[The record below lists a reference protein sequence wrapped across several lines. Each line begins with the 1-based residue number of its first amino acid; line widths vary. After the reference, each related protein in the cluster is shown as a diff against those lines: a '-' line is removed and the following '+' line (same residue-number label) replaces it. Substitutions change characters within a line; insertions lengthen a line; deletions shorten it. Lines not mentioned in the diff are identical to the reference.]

1 MSSYRM
7 PASKPNPNPKP
18 SKKNVIH
25 IGGIPIEFP
34 YQPYGSQLAYMGRV
48 IATLDRAQRDGHFHA
63 LLESPTGTGK
73 SLSLLCSVLAWQK
86 NHRSKPQYGNISH
99 SKPDPEALVD
109 PLGHGGGFVPEM
121 EPSGNLMPTLS
132 ESNNTKQNKT
142 RGPIIY
148 YATRTHSQISQVI
161 SEFRKTN
168 YRVPMAVLASR
179 KRYCTNAKV
188 RGQDNIDETCKLL
201 LKERGQKKVGC
212 PEFGNANKIRSHPSL
227 KKGGCYEV
235 HDIEDLLKVG
245 EMVEGCSYF
254 GAQAMAE
261 VAEIVFCPYSY
272 IINPQIRKAME
283 INVKGNIIILDEA
296 HNIEDIA
303 REAGS
308 IDAEEGVLI
317 QLQMELENLCHSDRV
332 THADQVE
339 TYQPL
344 YEMIEGIISW
354 IRRKKNSLGKH
365 SFQHNASCWTA
376 DKALKEFQE
385 ANISKQCFPS
395 LQDCATK
402 AIKFATDADPEV
414 DYLSGMP
421 CTVLEGLF
429 SSLSYFFSEDGRHI
443 CDYQLVLQ
451 CHIKS
456 DAGLAASDWPCTFS
470 LWCLN
475 PALVFKNIADISLS
489 VILTSGTLSPM
500 SSFQS
505 ELGVQFGTCLEAPHV
520 INVESQLWAGVIH
533 SGPDNYPLNASYKT
547 SEDYGFQDA
556 LGTSL
561 EEICKVV
568 PGGCLVFFPSYKLM
582 EKLRSRWSETG
593 QWSRLNAQKPIF
605 VEPRG
610 GQDDFEHVLN
620 GYYDTI
626 RQKNKPMIGRRRGKR
641 LDANSCN
648 ATKSKGNSRT
658 GAAFLA
664 VCRGKVSEG
673 IDFSDDNARAVIIVG
688 IPFPNVFDIQVA
700 EKKKYNDTYKSSKN
714 LLSGNDWYC
723 QQAFRA
729 LNQAAGRCIR
739 HRLDYGAVIF
749 LDERFRQERNLTYIS
764 KWIRKSIR
772 QYDNFD
778 QSLEGLKSFFKDIKV
793 ENDVNTIQPVDVEAI
808 DVEEP
813 RNWFTEMKNHNATKS
828 KPKGQRSVTNGV
840 AAPEIATKMKKFAIP
855 ARKYDC
861 SSLQTESKAQ
871 KARPVNKS
879 DNNTGIAYIYLKS
892 DLETQKR
899 CSSPPS
905 MNLSPNDFE
914 LSVVEETPRND
925 NGIAIDMTL
934 PPNDHEPF
942 IVKETPINDACSTPL
957 ESVSEDE
964 FSNSTIIQTKFSD
977 QLLSRSF
984 SSPCSTSASGCVHA
998 TVTPKKEHRCQ
1009 NRSPLDLSVNSHMH
1023 KRRKS
1028 SASVLVKMEQFDSP
1042 DPKPLISGA
1051 LVEGS
1056 LMIADTNTEKTLPRN
1071 EIMKCGGLQS
1081 CILDISETSSTTCG
1095 DVIKKEL
1102 KISCSLCQSSLGLAE
1117 NNYIVPCSLMS
1128 SSKVH
1133 LASIWKGKLE
1143 KPSNGPTSV
1152 PIVVSDISSVDR
1164 RILERSPEGAI
1175 GQGIWSKEDGCVFN
1189 TILCPFC
1196 NNQDNCLGLHVVA
1209 TDSSNVQ
1216 FLNKVLFYSDRLEI
1230 QHIDASRNKELS
1242 PSSVTSWSK
1251 NVVQHPFEKFAYV
1264 SQETN
1269 SGGWRTTKSKMRLP
1283 KKAQISTAK
1292 H

>member
-1 MSSYRM
+1 MKANHRRQSTHTGEAMSSYRM
-7 PASKPNPNPKP
+7 PASNPNLNLKP

-48 IATLDRAQRDGHFHA
+48 IATLDRAQKDGHFHA

-121 EPSGNLMPTLS
+121 EPSVS
-132 ESNNTKQNKT
+132 VIQT
-142 RGPIIY
+142 R
-148 YATRTHSQISQVI
+148 RTHSQISQVI

-168 YRVPMAVLASR
+168 YHVPMAVLASR
-179 KRYCTNAKV
+179 KRYCTNA
-188 RGQDNIDETCKLL
+188 KLL

-212 PEFGNANKIRSHPSL
+212 PEFGNATKIRSHPSL

-272 IINPQIRKAME
+272 IVNPQIRKAME

-296 HNIEDIA
+296 HNIEDVA

-317 QLQMELENLCHSDRV
+317 
-332 THADQVE
+332 
-339 TYQPL
+339 
-344 YEMIEGIISW
+344 
-354 IRRKKNSLGKH
+354 RK
-365 SFQHNASCWTA
+365 
-376 DKALKEFQE
+376 
-385 ANISKQCFPS
+385 
-395 LQDCATK
+395 
-402 AIKFATDADPEV
+402 V
-414 DYLSGMP
+414 LSVGSGGRKIPWGSIVFTIMRH
-421 CTVLEGLF
+421 GLF
-429 SSLSYFFSEDGRHI
+429 SSLSYFFSEDGKHI

-451 CHIKS
+451 CHIKN
-456 DAGLAASDWPCTFS
+456 DAGLGASDWPCTFS

-475 PALVFKNIADISLS
+475 PALVFKNMADISLS

-582 EKLRSRWSETG
+582 EKLRSRWSET
-593 QWSRLNAQKPIF
+593 
-605 VEPRG
+605 EPRG
-610 GQDDFEHVLN
+610 GQDDFENVLN

-626 RQKNKPMIGRRRGKR
+626 HQKNKPMIGRRRGKR

-648 ATKSKGNSRT
+648 AARSKGNSRT

-673 IDFSDDNARAVIIVG
+673 IDFSDDNARASTFAPLIG
-688 IPFPNVFDIQVA
+688 FDIQVA

-714 LLSGNDWYC
+714 LLSGNEWYC

-729 LNQAAGRCIR
+729 LNQAAGLRSLSKGRCIR

-749 LDERFRQERNLTYIS
+749 LDERFRKERNLTYIS

-778 QSLEGLKSFFKDIKV
+778 QSLEGLKLFFKDIKV
-793 ENDVNTIQPVDVEAI
+793 DVETI

-813 RNWFTEMKNHNATKS
+813 KNWFTEMKNQNVIKS
-828 KPKGQRSVTNGV
+828 KPKGQRSVMNGV
-840 AAPEIATKMKKFAIP
+840 AAPEIATKMKKFAI
-855 ARKYDC
+855 ATRKYDC
-861 SSLQTESKAQ
+861 SSPQVESKAQ
-871 KARPVNKS
+871 KERPANKS
-879 DNNTGIAYIYLKS
+879 DNNTGIAYMDLKG

-899 CSSPPS
+899 FSLPLS
-905 MNLSPNDFE
+905 MNLSPNNFE
-914 LSVVEETPRND
+914 LSIVNETPRTD
-925 NGIAIDMTL
+925 DGIAIDMTL
-934 PPNDHEPF
+934 PPNDHEPC
-942 IVKETPINDACSTPL
+942 IVKETPIEDAGPTYL

-964 FSNSTIIQTKFSD
+964 FSNSTIIQTKFPD
-977 QLLSRSF
+977 QLLSHSF
-984 SSPCSTSASGCVHA
+984 SSPCSTSASGCV
-998 TVTPKKEHRCQ
+998 VTPKNEHGSQ
-1009 NRSPLDLSVNSHMH
+1009 NRSPLDLSVNSHIH

-1028 SASVLVKMEQFDSP
+1028 STSLVKMENFDSL
-1042 DPKPLISGA
+1042 DPKTSIFGA

-1056 LMIADTNTEKTLPRN
+1056 LMTADTNTGNTIPRN
-1071 EIMKCGGLQS
+1071 EIMKCGAPQS
-1081 CILDISETSSTTCG
+1081 CILDISETSSTTWS
-1095 DVIKKEL
+1095 DVTKKEI
-1102 KISCSLCQSSLGLAE
+1102 KISCSLCRSSLGLVE
-1117 NNYIVPCSLMS
+1117 NNYIVPCSLTS

-1133 LASIWKGKLE
+1133 LTSIWKGKLE
-1143 KPSNGPTSV
+1143 NPSKGPTSV

-1164 RILERSPEGAI
+1164 RIWERSSEGAI

-1196 NNQDNCLGLHVVA
+1196 SNQDNCLGLHVVA

-1216 FLNKVLFYSDRLEI
+1216 FLNKVLFYSDRLKI
-1230 QHIDASRNKELS
+1230 QHIDASRN
-1242 PSSVTSWSK
+1242 
-1251 NVVQHPFEKFAYV
+1251 
-1264 SQETN
+1264 
-1269 SGGWRTTKSKMRLP
+1269 KMRLP
-1283 KKAQISTAK
+1283 KKAQISTIK

>member
-1 MSSYRM
+1 
-7 PASKPNPNPKP
+7 
-18 SKKNVIH
+18 
-25 IGGIPIEFP
+25 
-34 YQPYGSQLAYMGRV
+34 
-48 IATLDRAQRDGHFHA
+48 
-63 LLESPTGTGK
+63 
-73 SLSLLCSVLAWQK
+73 
-86 NHRSKPQYGNISH
+86 
-99 SKPDPEALVD
+99 
-109 PLGHGGGFVPEM
+109 
-121 EPSGNLMPTLS
+121 
-132 ESNNTKQNKT
+132 
-142 RGPIIY
+142 
-148 YATRTHSQISQVI
+148 
-161 SEFRKTN
+161 
-168 YRVPMAVLASR
+168 
-179 KRYCTNAKV
+179 
-188 RGQDNIDETCKLL
+188 
-201 LKERGQKKVGC
+201 
-212 PEFGNANKIRSHPSL
+212 
-227 KKGGCYEV
+227 
-235 HDIEDLLKVG
+235 
-245 EMVEGCSYF
+245 
-254 GAQAMAE
+254 
-261 VAEIVFCPYSY
+261 
-272 IINPQIRKAME
+272 
-283 INVKGNIIILDEA
+283 
-296 HNIEDIA
+296 
-303 REAGS
+303 
-308 IDAEEGVLI
+308 
-317 QLQMELENLCHSDRV
+317 
-332 THADQVE
+332 
-339 TYQPL
+339 
-344 YEMIEGIISW
+344 MIEGIISW

-376 DKALKEFQE
+376 DKALKELQE

-456 DAGLAASDWPCTFS
+456 DAGLAASERPCTFS

-547 SEDYGFQDA
+547 SEDYGFQDS

-658 GAAFLA
+658 GAVFLA

-793 ENDVNTIQPVDVEAI
+793 ENDVNTMQPVDVEAI

-813 RNWFTEMKNHNATKS
+813 RNWFTEMKNHNVTKS

-840 AAPEIATKMKKFAIP
+840 AAPEIATKMKKFAVP
-855 ARKYDC
+855 TRKYDC

-871 KARPVNKS
+871 KARPAIKS
-879 DNNTGIAYIYLKS
+879 DNDIGIAYIALKS

-899 CSSPPS
+899 CSSPLS
-905 MNLSPNDFE
+905 MNLSPNDFD

-925 NGIAIDMTL
+925 DGIAIPMTL
-934 PPNDHEPF
+934 LPNDHEPF
-942 IVKETPINDACSTPL
+942 VVKETPIKDACPSAL

-964 FSNSTIIQTKFSD
+964 FSNSTIIQTKFPD

-998 TVTPKKEHRCQ
+998 MLTPKQEPRSQ
-1009 NRSPLDLSVNSHMH
+1009 NRSPLDSSVNSHFH

-1028 SASVLVKMEQFDSP
+1028 SASVLVKMEQFGSP
-1042 DPKPLISGA
+1042 DPKTPIFGA

-1056 LMIADTNTEKTLPRN
+1056 LMRADTSTENTVPRN
-1071 EIMKCGGLQS
+1071 EIMKCGAPQS
-1081 CILDISETSSTTCG
+1081 CILDVSETPSTTCG
-1095 DVIKKEL
+1095 DVMKKEL

-1117 NNYIVPCSLMS
+1117 NNYIVPCSLTS

-1143 KPSNGPTSV
+1143 KPSKGPTSV

-1164 RILERSPEGAI
+1164 RIWERSPEDAI

-1196 NNQDNCLGLHVVA
+1196 SNQDNCLGLHVVA

-1216 FLNKVLFYSDRLEI
+1216 YLNKVLFYSDRLEI
-1230 QHIDASRNKELS
+1230 QHTDASRNKELS

-1251 NVVQHPFEKFAYV
+1251 SVVQHPFEKFAYV
-1264 SQETN
+1264 PQETN

-1283 KKAQISTAK
+1283 KRSQISTAK